1 MGILFVGK
9 VLNLCSYF
17 FYKVVGMKRFGYFI
31 FLFLL
36 CSNARTQDIHF
47 SQFYMS
53 PTNLNPALT
62 GVMNC
67 KMRFVANY
75 RNQWA
80 PVLGF
85 ANSFNTY
92 NLAFD
97 QKVPVARYDYF
108 GFGGTFWGDKA
119 GTLDFSTLQFKLSAS
134 YSKRMSGSRTSSNYL
149 VFGAE
154 GGINQRSVNFQNA
167 IWGNQITTSGPDPTI
182 NPDPTVF
189 DPSFLFADISVGM
202 LWFSVLDKTNN
213 FYIGGAFSHLNEPL
227 QNNSK
232 DISGNNYSPAP
243 LYSKL
248 TLHGG
253 GVFAISKKNA
263 IIPGIVAFFQGP
275 SFQVNGGAS
284 LRFGSGN
291 NRTNDQSFQLGLW
304 ARLANKYQFEAPD
317 PSTPGA
323 KGTES
328 TGIHM
333 DALIL
338 STRFDYNRYGFG
350 LSYDINTSSLRQ
362 ANAGNNSFE
371 LSFIYNV
378 CGPER
383 RGIYCPNF

>member
-9 VLNLCSYF
+9 GLNLCSYF
-17 FYKVVGMKRFGYFI
+17 FNIVGMKRYGFY
-31 FLFLL
+31 FLL
-36 CSNARTQDIHF
+36 LLSLNVQAQDIHF

-97 QKVPVARYDYF
+97 QKIPVARYDYF

-119 GTLDFSTLQFKLSAS
+119 GSLDFSTLQFKLSAS
-134 YSKRMSGSRTSSNYL
+134 YSKRMSGSRTSANYL
-149 VFGAE
+149 VFGVE
-154 GGINQRSVNFQNA
+154 GGLNQRSVNFHNA
-167 IWGNQITTSGPDPTI
+167 IWGTQITSNGIDVTQPS
-182 NPDPTVF
+182 NEVAF
-189 DPSFLFADISVGM
+189 DPSFLFADVAVGL
-202 LWFSVLDKTNN
+202 LWFSVLDKYNN
-213 FYIGGAFSHLNEPL
+213 FYFGGALSHLNEPL
-227 QNNSK
+227 QNNIQDVPK
-232 DISGNNYSPAP
+232 NGYLPAP

-248 TLHGG
+248 TIHGG
-253 GVFAISKKNA
+253 GVFELSKKNA
-263 IIPGIVAFFQGP
+263 IIPGMVAFFQGP
-275 SFQVNGGAS
+275 SFELNGGAS
-284 LRFGSGN
+284 IRFGSGN

-304 ARLANKYQFEAPD
+304 ARLANKALPID
-317 PSTPGA
+317 PANPSVDPG
-323 KGTES
+323 

-338 STRFDYNRYGFG
+338 STRFDYNKYGFG
-350 LSYDINTSSLRQ
+350 LSYDVNTSSLKK

-371 LSFIYNV
+371 LSFIYNI

>member
-1 MGILFVGK
+1 MKMEQPLSKKG
-9 VLNLCSYF
+9 VLLASYI
-17 FYKVVGMKRFGYFI
+17 VAGMKRLKMLIWVFFA
-31 FLFLL
+31 L
-36 CSNARTQDIHF
+36 NAGAQDIHF

-53 PTNLNPALT
+53 PTNLNPAMT

-80 PVLGF
+80 PILGF

-92 NLAFD
+92 NLSFD
-97 QKVPVARYDYF
+97 QKVPVGRYDYF

-119 GTLDFSTLQFKLSAS
+119 GSLDFSTLQFKLSAS
-134 YSKRMSGSRTSSNYL
+134 YSKRMSGTRTSSNYL

-154 GGINQRSVNFQNA
+154 AGLNQRGVKFHNA
-167 IWGNQITTSGPDPTI
+167 IWGNQITSNGPDP
-182 NPDPTVF
+182 NLPPDPAIF
-189 DPSFLFADISVGM
+189 DPSFLFADVSVGL
-202 LWFSVLDKTNN
+202 LWFSVLDKYSN
-213 FYIGGAFSHLNEPL
+213 FYVGGALSHLNEPL
-227 QNNSK
+227 QNNVQ
-232 DISGNNYSPAP
+232 SGTPGYIPAP

-248 TLHGG
+248 TIHGG
-253 GVFAISKKNA
+253 GVFRLNRKSA
-263 IIPGIVAFFQGP
+263 IIPGFVTFFQGP
-275 SFQVNGGAS
+275 SFQLNAGTS
-284 LRFGSGN
+284 FRFGSGVS
-291 NRTNDQSFQLGLW
+291 RTNESSFQMGVW
-304 ARLANKYQFEAPD
+304 TRLANKYKD
-317 PSTPGA
+317 PG
-323 KGTES
+323 S

-338 STRFDYNRYGFG
+338 STRFDYQKYGFG

-371 LSFIYNV
+371 LSFIYNI

>member
-1 MGILFVGK
+1 MGILIVGK
-9 VLNLCSYF
+9 DLNLCSYF
-17 FYKVVGMKRFGYFI
+17 FNVVGMKRLSLFI
-31 FLFLL
+31 LFLL
-36 CSNARTQDIHF
+36 SLNIQGQDIHF

-97 QKVPVARYDYF
+97 QKIPVARYDYF

-119 GTLDFSTLQFKLSAS
+119 GSLDFSTLQFKLSAS
-134 YSKRMSGSRTSSNYL
+134 YSKRMSGSRTSANYL

-154 GGINQRSVNFQNA
+154 GGLNQRSVKFHNA
-167 IWGNQITTSGPDPTI
+167 IWGTQIDNNGP
-182 NPDPTVF
+182 NPNLPSQEVTF
-189 DPSFLFADISVGM
+189 DPSFLFADVSVGL
-202 LWFSVLDKTNN
+202 LWFSVLDKYNN
-213 FYIGGAFSHLNEPL
+213 FYFGGALSHLNEPL
-227 QNNSK
+227 QNNIL
-232 DISGNNYSPAP
+232 DIPGQTYSPAP

-248 TLHGG
+248 TIHGG
-253 GVFAISKKNA
+253 GVFEMSKKNS
-263 IIPGIVAFFQGP
+263 IIPGFVAFFQGP
-275 SFQVNGGAS
+275 SFELNAGTSVK
-284 LRFGSGN
+284 FGSGN
-291 NRTNDQSFQLGLW
+291 NRTNEQSFQLGLW
-304 ARLANKYQFEAPD
+304 ARLANKAEPSD
-317 PSTPGA
+317 PANPTAQPA
-323 KGTES
+323 TGT
-328 TGIHM
+328 HL
-333 DALIL
+333 DAIIL
-338 STRFDYNRYGFG
+338 STRFDYNKYGFG
-350 LSYDINTSSLRQ
+350 LSYDVNTSSLRK

-371 LSFIYNV
+371 LSFIYNI

>member
-1 MGILFVGK
+1 MGILFEGK
-9 VLNLCSYF
+9 VINLCT
-17 FYKVVGMKRFGYFI
+17 YKVVGMKRLAI
-31 FLFLL
+31 LFSIVL
-36 CSNARTQDIHF
+36 SWGIQAQDIHF

-80 PVLGF
+80 PVIGF

-92 NLAFD
+92 NMSFD
-97 QKVPVARYDYF
+97 QKIPVGRYDYF

-119 GTLDFSTLQFKLSAS
+119 GSLDFSTLQFKLSGS

-154 GGINQRSVNFQNA
+154 AGLNQRGVKFHNA
-167 IWGNQITTSGPDPTI
+167 IWGTQITSNGVDP
-182 NPDPTVF
+182 NGQKDPAVF
-189 DPSFLFADISVGM
+189 DPSFLFADVSVGA
-202 LWFSVLDKTNN
+202 LWFSVLDKYNN
-213 FYIGGAFSHLNEPL
+213 FYIGGAYSHLNEPL
-227 QNNSK
+227 QNNIT
-232 DISGNNYSPAP
+232 DIPNNGYVPAP

-248 TLHGG
+248 TVHGG
-253 GVFAISKKNA
+253 GVFRLNRRNA
-263 IIPGIVAFFQGP
+263 IVPGMVAFFQGP
-275 SFQVNGGAS
+275 SFQLNGGTS
-284 LRFGSGN
+284 FRFGSGN
-291 NRTNDQSFQLGLW
+291 SRTNEATFQLGMW
-304 ARLANKYQFEAPD
+304 ARLANKYKTD
-317 PSTPGA
+317 NS
-323 KGTES
+323 S
-328 TGIHM
+328 GIHM

-338 STRFDYNRYGFG
+338 SSRFDYSKYGFG
-350 LSYDINTSSLRQ
+350 LSYDINTSSLKK

-371 LSFIYNV
+371 LSFIYNI

>member
-1 MGILFVGK
+1 MGMLFGGK
-9 VLNLCSYF
+9 VINLCTYN
-17 FYKVVGMKRFGYFI
+17 VVGMKHIAI
-31 FLFLL
+31 FLLFMVTWGAQ
-36 CSNARTQDIHF
+36 SQDIHF

-92 NLAFD
+92 NLSFD
-97 QKVPVARYDYF
+97 QKVPVGRYDYF

-119 GTLDFSTLQFKLSAS
+119 GSLDFSTLQFKLSGS
-134 YSKRMSGSRTSSNYL
+134 YSKRMSGSRTSANYL

-154 GGINQRSVNFQNA
+154 AGLNQRGVKFHNA
-167 IWGNQITTSGPDPTI
+167 IWGTQISTNGIDPNGTK
-182 NPDPTVF
+182 DPAIF
-189 DPSFLFADISVGM
+189 DPSFLFADVSVGL
-202 LWFSVLDKTNN
+202 LWFSVLDKYSN
-213 FYIGGAFSHLNEPL
+213 FYVGGAFSHLNEPL
-227 QNNSK
+227 QNN
-232 DISGNNYSPAP
+232 IQSGTPGYIPAP

-248 TLHGG
+248 TIHGG
-253 GVFAISKKNA
+253 GVFELSRKNS
-263 IIPGIVAFFQGP
+263 INPGIVAFFQGP
-275 SFQVNGGAS
+275 SFELNAGTS
-284 LRFGSGN
+284 FRFGSGTS
-291 NRTNDQSFQLGLW
+291 RTNEQSFQLGLW
-304 ARLANKYQFEAPD
+304 TRLANKYKTADQ
-317 PSTPGA
+317 
-323 KGTES
+323 

-338 STRFDYNRYGFG
+338 SARFDYNKYGFG
-350 LSYDINTSSLRQ
+350 LSYDVNTSSLKK

>member
-1 MGILFVGK
+1 MKMGILFVGK
-9 VLNLCSYF
+9 AVNLCSYF
-17 FYKVVGMKRFGYFI
+17 FSNVVGMSRIGI
-31 FLFLL
+31 VLLFLFSWSLQ
-36 CSNARTQDIHF
+36 AQDIHF

-92 NLAFD
+92 NLSFD
-97 QKVPVARYDYF
+97 QKIPVARYDYF

-119 GTLDFSTLQFKLSAS
+119 GSLDFSTLQFKLSAS
-134 YSKRMSGSRTSSNYL
+134 YSKRMSGSRTSASYL
-149 VFGAE
+149 VFGVE
-154 GGINQRSVNFQNA
+154 GGLNQRGVSFHNA
-167 IWGNQITTSGPDPTI
+167 IWGNQITNTGPDPTLP
-182 NPDPTVF
+182 PDPAVF
-189 DPSFLFADISVGM
+189 DPSFLFGDVSVGL
-202 LWFSVLDKTNN
+202 LWFSVLDKYSN
-213 FYIGGAFSHLNEPL
+213 FYFGGAFSHLNEPL
-227 QNNSK
+227 QNNVQEGTPGY
-232 DISGNNYSPAP
+232 IPAP

-248 TLHGG
+248 TIHGG
-253 GVFAISKKNA
+253 GVFRLSRKNA
-263 IIPGIVAFFQGP
+263 LVPGFVSFFQGP
-275 SFQVNGGAS
+275 SFQLNAGTS
-284 LRFGSGN
+284 MRFGSGN

-304 ARLANKYQFEAPD
+304 ARLANKYKD
-317 PSTPGA
+317 DN
-323 KGTES
+323 S

-338 STRFDYNRYGFG
+338 STRFDYNKYGFG
-350 LSYDINTSSLRQ
+350 LSYDVNTSSLKK

-371 LSFIYNV
+371 LSFIYNI
-378 CGPER
+378 CGPEK

>member
-1 MGILFVGK
+1 MKMGILFVRK
-9 VLNLCSYF
+9 ALNLCSYF
-17 FYKVVGMKRFGYFI
+17 YNMVGMKSFAVF
-31 FLFLL
+31 FLL
-36 CSNARTQDIHF
+36 FVGINIHAQDIHF

-53 PTNLNPALT
+53 PTNLNPAMT

-92 NLAFD
+92 NLSFD
-97 QKVPVARYDYF
+97 QKIPVARYDYF

-134 YSKRMSGSRTSSNYL
+134 YSKRMSGTRTSSNYI

-154 GGINQRSVNFQNA
+154 GGVNSRSVKFHNA
-167 IWGNQITTSGPDPTI
+167 IWGNQITTDGPQTNLPGDPTI
-182 NPDPTVF
+182 F
-189 DPSFLFADISVGM
+189 DPSFLFADVSVGI
-202 LWFSVLDKTNN
+202 LWFSVLDKYNN
-213 FYIGGAFSHLNEPL
+213 FYFGGAFSHLNEPL
-227 QNNSK
+227 QNNSQ
-232 DISGNNYSPAP
+232 DISGNNFIPAP

-248 TLHGG
+248 TIHGG
-253 GVFAISKKNA
+253 GVFELNRKTS
-263 IIPGIVAFFQGP
+263 IIPGFVTFFQGP
-275 SFQVNGGAS
+275 SFQVNGGTS
-284 LRFGSGN
+284 IRFGSGN
-291 NRTNDQSFQLGLW
+291 NRTNEQSFQLGLW
-304 ARLANKYQFEAPD
+304 ARLAKKYKDD
-317 PSTPGA
+317 PSTSEVET
-323 KGTES
+323 GT
-328 TGIHM
+328 HM

-338 STRFDYNRYGFG
+338 STRFDYNKYGIG
-350 LSYDINTSSLRQ
+350 LSYDINTSSLKK

-371 LSFIYNV
+371 LSFIYNI